1 MESTRL
7 VVLFVSNQLFGILQ
21 VYPAGIVST
30 ALMSS
35 YSLDNLIDLIQRGLM
50 CNHGRDLSPFVRQ
63 QSACRVNPQGRRA
76 SLRALL
82 GSSMAVTPRTV
93 IAAMEDVATSA
104 SAHLLS
110 PRVEVCRAQQ

>member
-50 CNHGRDLSPFVRQ
+50 CIMVVI
-63 QSACRVNPQGRRA
+63 SARSSGSRVH
-76 SLRALL
+76 
-82 GSSMAVTPRTV
+82 AV
-93 IAAMEDVATSA
+93 
-104 SAHLLS
+104 
-110 PRVEVCRAQQ
+110 